1 MFPGPPSLFLMG
13 SKPNYSLLRRG
24 CLLSSKGRHV
34 LTRAWS
40 ILLSCCNSFVLSSG
54 RCVDISLLHFVFC
67 DSHCLNLCQ
76 ASAAIHEKF
85 PDSPLFSRM
94 SIFKLSQASE
104 FILSRPRL
112 PSSFYSGLML
122 GKKLRLSFRQIPRL
136 R

>member
-1 MFPGPPSLFLMG
+1 MLGRLTMFPEPPSLFLMG

-40 ILLSCCNSFVLSSG
+40 ILLSCCNSFDLSSG
-54 RCVDISLLHFVFC
+54 GVLT
-67 DSHCLNLCQ
+67 SHC
-76 ASAAIHEKF
+76 SI
-85 PDSPLFSRM
+85 LFFVILIV
-94 SIFKLSQASE
+94 SIFARLALPSTKSFLTHHYLVACR
-104 FILSRPRL
+104 FLSRPRL

-122 GKKLRLSFRQIPRL
+122 GKKLRLSFRQILRL